1 MIRSGIGFAPVPYG
15 SLALRQRARRN
26 TIVFSTSLITAKPP
40 AMSPYS
46 VQ

>member
-1 MIRSGIGFAPVPYG
+1 MMRSGIGAVPVLYG
-15 SLALRQRARRN
+15 SFALRQCASLK
-26 TIVFSTSLITAKPP
+26 TVVLAKSLITAKPP